1 MGRLLAR
8 RIEQVEVRAAVYK
21 TRREKEHVLDLEIA
35 ELMALL
41 AGIDCDQS
49 TMWAFLNSNEGYK
62 HPAIIRDVLSERT
75 RSPQHTEYVASLFA
89 KMKEDFLSWQ
99 APPPAAA

>member
-35 ELMALL
+35 SLMALIGGVETDPETML
-41 AGIDCDQS
+41 LFLDAEAGYRHPGLIWQAMGHRIQS
-49 TMWAFLNSNEGYK
+49 RQYDG
-62 HPAIIRDVLSERT
+62 HI
-75 RSPQHTEYVASLFA
+75 ASLFA
-89 KMKEDFLSWQ
+89 SMQADFLAWAS
-99 APPPAAA
+99 PPAA